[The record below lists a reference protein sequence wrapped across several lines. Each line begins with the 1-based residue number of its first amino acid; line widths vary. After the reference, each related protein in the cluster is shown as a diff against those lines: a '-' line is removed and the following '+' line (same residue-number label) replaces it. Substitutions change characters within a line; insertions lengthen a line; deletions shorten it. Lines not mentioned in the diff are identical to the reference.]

1 MAVHQS
7 QAFWEGSFKEGKG
20 TFKLGEEEHKK
31 PCSFASRFEG
41 AEGTNPEEL
50 IGAAHAGCFSMALS
64 AGLTKQGYPP
74 KRIQTTARV
83 HLEKQPGGYEI
94 PTIDLICEAEV
105 PGMDDEASF
114 REQARTA
121 KENCPVS
128 KLLKATINL
137 DARLVQAP
145 VHAS

>member
-20 TFKLGEEEHKK
+20 TFKLGEEEYRT

-64 AGLTKQGYPP
+64 AALTKDGHPP

-83 HLEKQPGGYEI
+83 HLEKQASGYEI

-105 PGMDDEASF
+105 PGMDQAAF
-114 REQARTA
+114 REQAQTA
-121 KENCPVS
+121 KDNCPVS
-128 KLLKATINL
+128 KLLNATINL
-137 DARLVQAP
+137 DAKLVQDE
-145 VHAS
+145 